1 MAIFIILNMSSSEN
15 DRENVEVARRK
26 YAAVRL
32 LIESLYGR
40 CRRNRFSVFHRCAK
54 IMFCDTNKAGLFD
67 RRRSQVLAA

>member
-1 MAIFIILNMSSSEN
+1 MAILIILNMSSSEN

-40 CRRNRFSVFHRCAK
+40 CRFSSLRE
-54 IMFCDTNKAGLFD
+54 NY
-67 RRRSQVLAA
+67 VLWH